1 MDKSPDIDELLN
13 NIRFEGSN
21 RVAKLA
27 EELGVKN
34 ARSLNKIRDV
44 FEAWI
49 KNDRAQATRRR
60 IVSGLRNI
68 GELQIAKEYLDYC
81 QSLEERSKGSFI
93 IIDFDN
99 FNLCQ
104 RYKV

>member
-1 MDKSPDIDELLN
+1 MQGCRKLGVAVYKMDKSPDIDELLN

-21 RVAKLA
+21 RVAKLK

-34 ARSLNKIRDV
+34 ARSLKNL

-49 KNDRAQATRRR
+49 KNDRDQATRKK

-68 GELQIAKEYLDYC
+68 GELQIAKKYLDYC
-81 QSLEERSKGSFI
+81 QSLEEKSKNHLS
-93 IIDFDN
+93 
-99 FNLCQ
+99 
-104 RYKV
+104 